1 MKNAYLILISFAAAW
16 GLLAINLSSH
26 NGPEGRTGVV
36 LDEYGYTQAAR
47 NFIAGTPTFNPEHP
61 PMAKY
66 FIAAGIT
73 ALGDNPWG
81 WRIASTLF
89 GALAVSMM
97 LAWVFELTGSRRAA
111 ITAALL
117 LALNNFWF
125 VMSRL
130 AMLPIFSFS
139 LSLVGLYC
147 YSVGRRR
154 GVAWTIASG
163 AAMGA
168 AVCCRWSAVAVLAIT
183 CLLYCKQAKRLL
195 CFVSAAIA
203 TYSLGFVPL
212 MLRDPSQR
220 SFVGMN
226 LFILHFHEHATGNR
240 FMAQPWYEWVF
251 RTQPWDAMDFMVA
264 NPVITFFGLAALV
277 VALYYKEYL
286 PVALYAGNLG
296 LWATTARP
304 FEYYYY
310 YLEAFSFL
318 APAIAIALW
327 RLNLNRKLGFRPEV
341 AIVGLALAGFIY
353 HYGAMTALPANWDFT
368 LPTIPQ
374 TVAHKG

>member
-1 MKNAYLILISFAAAW
+1 MKNAYLILISFAASW
-16 GLLAINLSSH
+16 GLLAINLANH
-26 NGPEGRTGVV
+26 NGPAGPTGIVF
-36 LDEYGYTQAAR
+36 DEYGYTQAAR
-47 NFIAGTPTFNPEHP
+47 DFIAGTPTFNPEHP

-66 FIAAGIT
+66 FIALGIKM
-73 ALGDNPWG
+73 LGDNPWG

-97 LAWVFELTGSRRAA
+97 LAWVLELTGSRTAA
-111 ITAALL
+111 ITAAAL

-147 YSVGRRR
+147 YTVGRRR
-154 GVAWTIASG
+154 GVAWSVASG

-168 AVCCRWSAVAVLAIT
+168 AVCCRWSAVVVLAII
-183 CLLYCKQAKRLL
+183 CLLNCTRAKRLL
-195 CFVSAAIA
+195 CFTAAAIA
-203 TYSLGFVPL
+203 TYSLGFLPL
-212 MLRDPSQR
+212 MFRDHSQR

-226 LFILHFHEHATGNR
+226 LFILRFHEHAAGNP
-240 FMAQPWYEWVF
+240 FLAQPWYKWVF

-286 PVALYAGNLG
+286 LVALYAGNLA
-296 LWATTARP
+296 LWATAARP

-318 APAIAIALW
+318 APTIAVAVW

-341 AIVGLALAGFIY
+341 AIIGLALTGFIY

-368 LPTIPQ
+368 LLFQ
-374 TVAHKG
+374 R